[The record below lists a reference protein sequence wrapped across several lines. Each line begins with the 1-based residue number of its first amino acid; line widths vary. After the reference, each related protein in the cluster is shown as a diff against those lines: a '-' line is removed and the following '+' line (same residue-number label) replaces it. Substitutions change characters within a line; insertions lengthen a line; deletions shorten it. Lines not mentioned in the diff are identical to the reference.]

1 MAIRREDE
9 RLRAFVLLFA
19 ENRSPIV
26 DDLVAYRRRD
36 WFPSTASSAVRRPPA
51 PRSWSWRSDRIR
63 PIPRPEACR
72 RTLLRRTSGRFPG
85 QNCGGMAALPHGIV
99 AIARVRGWMKP
110 RLKPAVSAP
119 KPRLLHLRRAVGAV
133 EAVGQRPP
141 AHGRHR
147 HFHVQVCFRR
157 NGVSLRTATS
167 TAHGRCWQDAG
178 SRRRKPSL
186 SRITVCRRLQTI
198 DDTPIQPILD
208 VTADVKNPGRRATL
222 RTHKER
228 TPVRSPVAAASWGQT
243 ASSWQRPHG
252 APSPWDSRRRR

>member
-1 MAIRREDE
+1 MG
-9 RLRAFVLLFA
+9 
-19 ENRSPIV
+19 
-26 DDLVAYRRRD
+26 
-36 WFPSTASSAVRRPPA
+36 T
-51 PRSWSWRSDRIR
+51 
-63 PIPRPEACR
+63 
-72 RTLLRRTSGRFPG
+72 
-85 QNCGGMAALPHGIV
+85 
-99 AIARVRGWMKP
+99 KP

-133 EAVGQRPP
+133 EAVGRRPP
-141 AHGRHR
+141 AHGRHQY
-147 HFHVQVCFRR
+147 FHVRVCFRR

-178 SRRRKPSL
+178 SRRRKSSL